1 MYKYVLAAA
10 FFVSTSAVCFA
21 AQEFYVVTD
30 QKGHGCEI
38 NHEKPDGVTKIMV
51 GTSSY
56 STRADAKAAKRA
68 APECADT
75 DPKAPKAQSK

>member
-1 MYKYVLAAA
+1 MYKYVLAAV

-21 AQEFYVVTD
+21 AQEFYVVID
-30 QKGHGCEI
+30 QKGRGCEI
-38 NHEKPDGVTKIMV
+38 ERDKPDGTTKVMV

-56 STRADAKAAKRA
+56 PTRADAKAAKRA

-75 DPKAPKAQSK
+75 KAPEAQSK